1 MSAEKAPGDLESQT
15 RSTSSSGTLP
25 VNNHK
30 HSIEKPRSIASS
42 DYSHEDVEAM
52 DAGHQRDLEIQRVSM
67 YPNPINAFLSA
78 TNTTSD
84 TRLDKIVAV
93 SRTRKLEE
101 IRNWRQQNFAGPV
114 THIDY

>member
-1 MSAEKAPGDLESQT
+1 MSAEKAPVDLESQT

-42 DYSHEDVEAM
+42 DDSHEEVEAM
-52 DAGHQRDLEIQRVSM
+52 DAGHQRDLEIQRVST
-67 YPNPINAFLSA
+67 YPNPINAF
-78 TNTTSD
+78 TNATSD

-93 SRTRKLEE
+93 RRTREPEE
-101 IRNWRQQNFAGPV
+101 NRHRR
-114 THIDY
+114 